1 MLVRYFMAPE
11 VITLF
16 PEQRCLE
23 ALHYLKRHHIRRA
36 PVLENNQLV
45 GMISE
50 RDLYRVLPRT
60 LWQSTQE
67 GEASIN
73 ISVKDVMTT
82 HVHVVSPNDHLETA
96 AFLMLKHK
104 IGAMP
109 VVKEGQIKGLITE
122 SDIFK
127 AMWNILTHK
136 TSCRI
141 LFFDK
146 DQDTDKEPNDY
157 IELCLRHHCVVQT
170 FLSCPKPD
178 GGYMHYLCVQGTGI
192 DNLIND
198 LWSHSCEVII
208 VEKGTNTKD

>member
-1 MLVRYFMAPE
+1 MLVRYFMTPE
-11 VITLF
+11 VITLS
-16 PEQRCLE
+16 PEQKCLE
-23 ALHYLKRHHIRRA
+23 ALHYLRRHRIRRA
-36 PVLENNQLV
+36 PVLENDQLV

-50 RDLYRVLPRT
+50 RDLYRVLPQT
-60 LWQSTQE
+60 LWQASQE

-82 HVHVVSPNDHLETA
+82 NVHVLSPNDHLETA
-96 AFLMLKHK
+96 ALQMLKHK

-109 VVKEGQIKGLITE
+109 VVKEGQVKGLITE

-127 AMWNILTHK
+127 AMWNILSHK
-136 TSCRI
+136 TSYRI

-146 DQDTDKEPNDY
+146 DRDTDKEPNDY
-157 IELCLRHHCVVQT
+157 IELCLKHHCVVQT

-178 GGYMHYLCVQGTGI
+178 GGYMHYLCVQGTGG
-192 DNLIND
+192 DNLIKD

-208 VEKGTNTKD
+208 VERDARAED

>member
-1 MLVRYFMAPE
+1 MTPE

-16 PEQRCLE
+16 PEQKCLE
-23 ALHYLKRHHIRRA
+23 ALHYLKRHHVRRA
-36 PVLENNQLV
+36 PVLENDQLV

-50 RDLYRVLPRT
+50 RDLYRALPRT
-60 LWQSTQE
+60 LWQTSRE
-67 GEASIN
+67 EESNIY

-127 AMWNILTHK
+127 AIWNILSYRTRY
-136 TSCRI
+136 RI

-146 DQDTDKEPNDY
+146 DRDMDKVPNDY
-157 IELCLRHHCVVQT
+157 LELCLKHHCQVHT
-170 FLSCPKPD
+170 FISYPKPD
-178 GGYMHYLCVQGTGI
+178 GGYMHYLCIQGTGG
-192 DNLIND
+192 DDLIKD
-198 LWSHSCEVII
+198 LWFHSCEVII
-208 VEKGTNTKD
+208 VEKDANT

>member
-1 MLVRYFMAPE
+1 MTPE
-11 VITLF
+11 VITLS
-16 PEQRCLE
+16 PEQKCLE
-23 ALHYLKRHHIRRA
+23 ALHYLRRHRIRRA
-36 PVLENNQLV
+36 PVLENDQLV

-50 RDLYRVLPRT
+50 RDLYRVLPQT
-60 LWQSTQE
+60 LWQASQE

-82 HVHVVSPNDHLETA
+82 NVHVLSPNDHLETA
-96 AFLMLKHK
+96 ALQMLKHK

-109 VVKEGQIKGLITE
+109 VVKEGQVKGLITE

-127 AMWNILTHK
+127 AMWNILSHK
-136 TSCRI
+136 TSYRI

-146 DQDTDKEPNDY
+146 DRDTDKEPNDY
-157 IELCLRHHCVVQT
+157 IELCLKHHCVVQT

-178 GGYMHYLCVQGTGI
+178 GGYMHYLCVQGTGG
-192 DNLIND
+192 DNLIKD

-208 VEKGTNTKD
+208 VERDARAED